1 VSRYKRKKENL
12 VAGQQFEEASKFRQ
26 KELEAQEEYDE
37 LLTTRH
43 QKRKEVT
50 TIDEECIQKL
60 VSGMTGIPIH
70 TRTKSAIQRVMELE
84 DNIKTHIIGQDN
96 AVKLICNSL
105 KRSAAKIQDP
115 DRPIGSFLFLG
126 STGVGKTYLA
136 KLLSEQMFDSK
147 DKIIQIDM
155 SEMMEQHSVSK
166 LIGSPPG
173 YIGHGK
179 GGKLTERVRR
189 NPYSLVLFDE
199 IEKASADTLHIL
211 LQILEEGKLTDSNG
225 RCVNFKNT
233 IVVMTTNIGAD
244 KVLSPEPLGF
254 VVPSDKEKRNM
265 AVDKALE
272 EVRNQFR
279 PEFVNRIDEMVVFNN
294 LTKDHIRDIIDLNFA
309 VYVDRIKTEYDV
321 TVTLVGSAKD
331 LFVEKGYS
339 EKYGARE
346 LKRTIQ
352 RIFETKM
359 SIQLLDG
366 KYKSGD
372 TVACYAKEGELKFRK
387 S

>member
-1 VSRYKRKKENL
+1 
-12 VAGQQFEEASKFRQ
+12 
-26 KELEAQEEYDE
+26 
-37 LLTTRH
+37 
-43 QKRKEVT
+43 
-50 TIDEECIQKL
+50 
-60 VSGMTGIPIH
+60 
-70 TRTKSAIQRVMELE
+70 
-84 DNIKTHIIGQDN
+84 
-96 AVKLICNSL
+96 
-105 KRSAAKIQDP
+105 
-115 DRPIGSFLFLG
+115 
-126 STGVGKTYLA
+126 
-136 KLLSEQMFDSK
+136 
-147 DKIIQIDM
+147 M

-173 YIGHGK
+173 YVGHGK

-199 IEKASADTLHIL
+199 IEKASPDTLHIL

-254 VVPSDKEKRNM
+254 VVQSDEEKKDM

-272 EVRNQFR
+272 EVRNEFK

-294 LTKDHIRDIIDLNFA
+294 LTKDHIKDIIDLNFA
-309 VYVDRIKTEYDV
+309 VYVDRIKAEYGV
-321 TVTLVGSAKD
+321 TVTLKDTAKD
-331 LFVEKGYS
+331 LFIENGYS

-346 LKRTIQ
+346 LKRTVQ

-366 KYKSGD
+366 KYKDGD
-372 TVACYAKEGELKFRK
+372 TVACYAKEGKLILKK